1 MCRIDGTRDVCM
13 RVASVCLIYTK
24 LDSGYA
30 LFECSLKIYSRL
42 ESSNLFFFSEK
53 CSASNVSVGARAR
66 VCGVFFISH
75 TRQIELTWRQWCI
88 AIYSHYNLNRKENSI
103 LSMEWKIHSTRFM
116 NGWECKWAFDVHIW
130 KSNSSNDCLL
140 QWHRIFL
147 HQSVS
152 VKISKN
158 KLNFN
163 E

>member
-75 TRQIELTWRQWCI
+75 MRQIELTWRQWCI
-88 AIYSHYNLNRKENSI
+88 AIRFALQFKSKRKFNSVNGMENTQHTFYEWLRMQMGVWCTHLKIKLFERLPPSMASYFLASI
-103 LSMEWKIHSTRFM
+103 
-116 NGWECKWAFDVHIW
+116 G
-130 KSNSSNDCLL
+130 
-140 QWHRIFL
+140 
-147 HQSVS
+147 
-152 VKISKN
+152 
-158 KLNFN
+158 
-163 E
+163 